1 MNDTIEVGSL
11 SYIPEAKAIIAQ
23 VSSVDMLTEPES
35 YVTLDKYK
43 LAPWGVDNDLPDL
56 IMEKIKI
63 SDVVGSNLN
72 HNINMMYGQGVRPFL
87 RFVEN
92 GKERLE
98 ICDDE
103 RVNEFCENNDIAGYF
118 QEECTD
124 MATFFNTFPEIVLTA
139 DMKSVYSLKHKE
151 AAFSRWGVKDNN
163 TGEIIKHFYSS
174 KFVDGATIN
183 NTAVSDVL
191 NRNNPLGDLRNR
203 IASRS
208 VAQKRFMLQ
217 VNFATPGRLY
227 YQQPYWW
234 SIFGSGAYDY
244 STMIWNFKIALMKNG
259 LAVRYIIYVSDKY
272 WDLIFSEEK
281 IDRNNPEAVKARKE
295 VEFTKFRDFLSNEK
309 NAGKGLMA
317 LKKLIPSANTAI
329 EEKYIVI
336 EELKNSIKGGEFLED
351 SSEVSNTI
359 NYAMQVHPSLIGS
372 PPGKTGG
379 SLSGTDKREL
389 YHIKSAM
396 MTPFRDRLLRP
407 LYLVKA
413 FNNFP
418 SNLVWKVL
426 EYEFTTLDADKTGK
440 KISTN
445 SDNNDNN
452 KSDDNQ

>member
-1 MNDTIEVGSL
+1 MNDSFEVGPL
-11 SYIPEAKAIIAQ
+11 NYFPETQAIVAQ
-23 VSSVDMLTEPES
+23 VSSVDFLNVPTS
-35 YVTLDKYK
+35 TITLDKYK
-43 LAPWGVDNDLPDL
+43 LAPWGDTNNLPAELMD
-56 IMEKIKI
+56 KIKV
-63 SDVVGSNLN
+63 SDVVGSNLK
-72 HNINMMYGQGVRPFL
+72 HNIDMMYGQGVKPFL
-87 RFVEN
+87 KVVEN
-92 GKERLE
+92 GESHLE
-98 ICDDE
+98 ECTDE
-103 RVNEFCENNDIAGYF
+103 RVLAFCEDNDIAGYF
-118 QEECTD
+118 QEQCTD
-124 MATFFNTFPEIVLTA
+124 MATFFNTFPEIILTA
-139 DMKSVYSLKHKE
+139 DMKSIYSLKHKE
-151 AAFSRWGVKDNN
+151 ASYSRWGVADTK
-163 TGEIIKHFYSS
+163 TGEIVKHFYSS
-174 KFVDGATIN
+174 AWDLGANISNTFVT
-183 NTAVSDVL
+183 DVL
-191 NRNNPLGDLRNR
+191 NRHNPLGDLRNR
-203 IASRS
+203 IANRS
-208 VAQKRFMLQ
+208 VATKRFMLQ
-217 VNFATPGRLY
+217 VNFATPGRVY

-281 IDRNNPEAVKARKE
+281 IDRNDPAKMKARKE
-295 VEFTKFRDFLSNEK
+295 EEFAKFRDFLSNEK

-351 SSEVSNTI
+351 SSEVSNTL

-396 MTPFRDRLLRP
+396 MTPYRDRLLRP
-407 LYLVKA
+407 LYLVKN

-426 EYEFTTLDADKTGK
+426 EYEFTTLDENKTGK
-440 KISTN
+440 SISTN
-445 SDNNDNN
+445 ADKNSN
-452 KSDDNQ
+452 DDNQ

>member
-1 MNDTIEVGSL
+1 MSDIIEVGSL
-11 SYIPEAKAIIAQ
+11 SYLPEAQAIIAQ
-23 VSSVDMLTEPES
+23 GSSVDFLEVPTS
-35 YVTLDKYK
+35 TVTLDKWK
-43 LAPWGVDNDLPDL
+43 IAPWGEMNNLPAELMD
-56 IMEKIKI
+56 KIIK
-63 SDVVGSNLN
+63 SDTVGSNLK
-72 HNINMMYGQGVRPFL
+72 HNIDMMYSQGVRPFL
-87 RFVEN
+87 KTVEK
-92 GKERLE
+92 GVEHLE
-98 ICDDE
+98 ECTDD
-103 RVNEFCENNDIAGYF
+103 RVVEFCEANDLAGYF
-118 QEECTD
+118 LEQCTD
-124 MATFFNTFPEIVLTA
+124 MATFFNAFPELILSG
-139 DMKSVYSLKHKE
+139 DMNSVYSLKHKE
-151 AAFSRWGVKDNN
+151 ASFSRWGVCDTK
-163 TGEIIKHFYSS
+163 TGEIIKHFYSAEWA
-174 KFVDGATIN
+174 KGAKIE
-183 NTAVSDVL
+183 NTTVSDVL

-217 VNFATPGRLY
+217 VNYPTPGRVY

-234 SIFGSGAYDY
+234 SIFGSGSYDY

-272 WDLIFSEEK
+272 WDLIFAEEK
-281 IDRNNPEAVKARKE
+281 IDRTNPEAIQARKQA
-295 VEFTKFRDFLSNEK
+295 EFTKFRDFLSNEK

-317 LKKLIPSANTAI
+317 LKKMIPSANTAI

-336 EELKNSIKGGEFLED
+336 EEVKNSLKGGEFLED

-396 MTPFRDRLLRP
+396 MTPYRDRLLRP

-418 SNLVWKVL
+418 KNLVWKVL
-426 EYEFTTLDADKTGK
+426 EYEFTTLDANKTGK
-440 KISTN
+440 QLSTN
-445 SDNNDNN
+445 ADNNTSDAN
-452 KSDDNQ
+452 K

>member
-1 MNDTIEVGSL
+1 
-11 SYIPEAKAIIAQ
+11 
-23 VSSVDMLTEPES
+23 
-35 YVTLDKYK
+35 
-43 LAPWGVDNDLPDL
+43 
-56 IMEKIKI
+56 
-63 SDVVGSNLN
+63 
-72 HNINMMYGQGVRPFL
+72 L

-118 QEECTD
+118 QEQCTD